1 MHMAQFGFQNFVTSW
16 LVWRLIGGECP
27 DSLKSNV
34 DLSIVPSMGRSDA
47 LSSTIRIV
55 HVQCY
60 HYNTRYGNALDV
72 QLYRVAVVATC
83 IFSQI

>member
-55 HVQCY
+55 QCY

-72 QLYRVAVVATC
+72 QLYRVAA
-83 IFSQI
+83 

>member
-1 MHMAQFGFQNFVTSW
+1 MAQFGFQNFVTSW

-34 DLSIVPSMGRSDA
+34 DLSIVLVPSMGRSDA
-47 LSSTIRIV
+47 LSSTIRI
-55 HVQCY
+55 VQCY

-72 QLYRVAVVATC
+72 QLYM
-83 IFSQI
+83 